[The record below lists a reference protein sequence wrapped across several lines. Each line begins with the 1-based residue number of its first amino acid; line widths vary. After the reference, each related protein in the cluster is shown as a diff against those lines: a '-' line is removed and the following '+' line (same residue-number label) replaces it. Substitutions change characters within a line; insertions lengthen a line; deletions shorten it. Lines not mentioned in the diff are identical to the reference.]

1 LKTLYDFQET
11 ARVKVNSSLN
21 SGRNPVL
28 CMPTGTGKTFTA
40 CNIILDRINMKERVF
55 ILTPQI
61 EIFEQWLVA
70 LAEIGI
76 DFGIIN
82 EGTVLGQNKLV
93 YVCMPLTLANI
104 LSKLPAPF
112 FPHTIISDE
121 NHHSMCETWQNIY
134 NFYPNAKRLGLT
146 ATPKR
151 TDGKPLTPT
160 YDEIIEV
167 ITFKDAIQREFLSD
181 YLLVVPEEYKMNIP
195 IRNGDYD
202 VQDQARLLG
211 ETRIIGNAIE
221 WYSKIFSGLPCL
233 VACAT
238 FEHANQ
244 MTAAFCEA
252 GWSFEHIH
260 SGLATA
266 ERKRMLRELR
276 TGKING
282 LCTVGIGIEGMD
294 IPGLF
299 GLIWL
304 RLTLSV
310 TIFLQ
315 FIGRAL
321 RKSAD
326 KKYGIILDL
335 VGNVF
340 IHGLPDRERNWTLD
354 GKQAQE
360 GEAYD
365 APKMKICPQC
375 SVLNAEQNHVCHI
388 CGYDFI
394 NGGLTAGNARKIP
407 AMVDGE
413 LVLLDESNLSERKE
427 EIKAALN
434 KQREIK
440 AEKEKP
446 PVELS
451 RVEKMRLLK
460 TGLERK
466 NGLFA
471 DAVRERL

>member
-1 LKTLYDFQET
+1 
-11 ARVKVNSSLN
+11 
-21 SGRNPVL
+21 
-28 CMPTGTGKTFTA
+28 
-40 CNIILDRINMKERVF
+40 MKERVF

-61 EIFEQWLVA
+61 EIFEQWLIA
-70 LAEIGI
+70 LAELGI

-82 EGTVLGQNKLV
+82 DGIVLGQNKFV

-104 LSKLPAPF
+104 LSKIPARF
-112 FPHTIISDE
+112 FPHLIISDE
-121 NHHSMCETWQNIY
+121 CHHSSCDTWQNIY
-134 NFYPNAKRLGLT
+134 TFYPNARRLGLT

-167 ITFKDAIQREFLSD
+167 ITFKDAIQRGFLSE

-202 VQDQARLLG
+202 VNEQAQLLG
-211 ETRIIGNAIE
+211 ESKIIGNAIE
-221 WYSKIFSGLPCL
+221 WYSKIFAGLPCL

-238 FEHANQ
+238 FEHAKQ
-244 MTAAFCEA
+244 MTDAFCEA

-260 SGLATA
+260 SGLASA
-266 ERKRMLRELR
+266 GRKRMLRELR
-276 TGKING
+276 AGKING

-304 RLTLSV
+304 RRTLSV

-321 RKSAD
+321 RKSID

-340 IHGLPDRERNWTLD
+340 IHGLPDRERKWTLEGTND
-354 GKQAQE
+354 KQ

-365 APKMKICPQC
+365 TPKMKICPQC
-375 SVLNAEQNHVCHI
+375 KVLNSEQNAKCHI

-394 NGGLTAGNARKIP
+394 NGELTAGNARKIP

-427 EIKAALN
+427 EIKAALD
-434 KQREIK
+434 KQREYK

-446 PVELS
+446 PIELS
-451 RVEKMRLLK
+451 RVEKMKLLK

-471 DAVRERL
+471 DAVRNRL